1 MLQGRPVARVSAD
14 RTVAALPRRRAGA
27 ARIRDDE
34 DAVCMRLTRERPLI
48 CSRRDLTY
56 SKMESGEWSMDQEIV
71 TLALDDWLV
80 ERNCQKFRAGAVN
93 PNFAFPE
100 RDLGRGKAPKWRS

>member
-1 MLQGRPVARVSAD
+1 
-14 RTVAALPRRRAGA
+14 
-27 ARIRDDE
+27 
-34 DAVCMRLTRERPLI
+34 
-48 CSRRDLTY
+48 
-56 SKMESGEWSMDQEIV
+56 MDQEIV

-80 ERNCQKFRAGAVN
+80 ERNCQKFRAGGVN